1 MDVGNDIPT
10 ISAAF
15 AETANGVY
23 AKAKAADAKYM
34 DQLEYT
40 STRNTIYTDA
50 KNAKYNTLMGS
61 DTAAAQADTDYA
73 ACDKARE
80 DAENAEREALKN
92 SLTDTTLYDQ
102 AKAAGKTE
110 DEALQAAGLDISSV
124 ARKGAEAYKS
134 AAQTA
139 ADNAG
144 TAALANA
151 GYAKSFADADKYGI
165 EISFGGDKFTYDSAA
180 DFKNKVRTDAANLS
194 DSKYKK
200 ASFERFQKSLTF
212 SLNAHGFTNI
222 TRNVESR
229 STRNE
234 RSTLKT
240 EIREK
245 KRLTFEPV
253 EWFGIQHSDDLPD
266 RTLICKYNN
275 TSRGLGL
282 RSFNVLTEDQATHS
296 IDHAK
301 NALARLSAHRAAYG
315 AFQNR
320 LEHTYNSRANMEENT
335 QAAETRIRDT
345 DMAEEMERYSKNNIL
360 AQAGQAVLA
369 QANNS
374 TQGVLTLLQ

>member
-1 MDVGNDIPT
+1 MR
-10 ISAAF
+10 
-15 AETANGVY
+15 
-23 AKAKAADAKYM
+23 
-34 DQLEYT
+34 L
-40 STRNTIYTDA
+40 TRCR
-50 KNAKYNTLMGS
+50 
-61 DTAAAQADTDYA
+61 Q
-73 ACDKARE
+73 R
-80 DAENAEREALKN
+80 
-92 SLTDTTLYDQ
+92 
-102 AKAAGKTE
+102 GKC
-110 DEALQAAGLDISSV
+110 
-124 ARKGAEAYKS
+124 
-134 AAQTA
+134 
-139 ADNAG
+139 
-144 TAALANA
+144 
-151 GYAKSFADADKYGI
+151 
-165 EISFGGDKFTYDSAA
+165 
-180 DFKNKVRTDAANLS
+180 
-194 DSKYKK
+194 
-200 ASFERFQKSLTF
+200 
-212 SLNAHGFTNI
+212 
-222 TRNVESR
+222 R